1 MIMKKNWLLTP
12 RIAIRIAL
20 ILLLAYLSIDYSNLP
35 TAIGIDI
42 SRFNMDF
49 LGIVLNATTAV
60 VVFMLGYYFVEQWNL
75 KRLAN
80 QKSVAESLLLS
91 IYKECLSSVELL
103 DDPLTAKRLFEQT
116 DGNRRYNIL
125 DDLSPHMK
133 FAKIPFMSEP
143 SLLECF
149 REGILDKNCFDT
161 YQSIK
166 HNFNS
171 YVCVRVVFFD
181 HPEKFDCIRETVLN
195 SLHHQ
200 ISLYEN
206 NSTTFQKEV

>member
-1 MIMKKNWLLTP
+1 MRKHWHLTP
-12 RIAIRIAL
+12 HTAVFLAFVFL
-20 ILLLAYLSIDYSNLP
+20 VTYLLVDYFNIP
-35 TAIGIDI
+35 TVIGIDI
-42 SRFNMDF
+42 SRFNVDF

-116 DGNRRYNIL
+116 DCNRRYNIL

-200 ISLYEN
+200 ISSYEN
-206 NSTTFQKEV
+206 NSKTFQKEV

>member
-1 MIMKKNWLLTP
+1 MRKHWHLTP
-12 RIAIRIAL
+12 HTAVFLAFVFL
-20 ILLLAYLSIDYSNLP
+20 VTYLLVDYFNIP
-35 TAIGIDI
+35 TVIGIDI
-42 SRFNMDF
+42 SRFNVDF

-116 DGNRRYNIL
+116 DCNRRYNIL
-125 DDLSPHMK
+125 DDPSPHMK
-133 FAKIPFMSEP
+133 FAKIPFMSES

-149 REGILDKNCFDT
+149 REGLLDKNCFDT

-206 NSTTFQKEV
+206 NSKTFQKEV

>member
-1 MIMKKNWLLTP
+1 MRKHWHLTP
-12 RIAIRIAL
+12 HTAVFLAFVFL
-20 ILLLAYLSIDYSNLP
+20 VTYLLVDYFNIP
-35 TAIGIDI
+35 TVIGIDI
-42 SRFNMDF
+42 SRFNVDF

-116 DGNRRYNIL
+116 DCNRRYNIL

-143 SLLECF
+143 SLVACF
-149 REGILDKNCFDT
+149 RDGILDKNCFDT

-206 NSTTFQKEV
+206 NSKTFQKEV

>member
-1 MIMKKNWLLTP
+1 MRKHWHLTP
-12 RIAIRIAL
+12 HTAVFLAFVFL
-20 ILLLAYLSIDYSNLP
+20 VTYLLVDYFNIP
-35 TAIGIDI
+35 TVIGIDI
-42 SRFNMDF
+42 SRFNVDF

-116 DGNRRYNIL
+116 DCNRRYNIL

-206 NSTTFQKEV
+206 NSKTFQKEV

>member
-1 MIMKKNWLLTP
+1 MKKKWRLTP
-12 RIAIRIAL
+12 YTATVIAL
-20 ILLLAYLSIDYSNLP
+20 IFLLVYLFIDYSNFP
-35 TAIGIDI
+35 TTIGIDI
-42 SRFNMDF
+42 SRFNIDF
-49 LGIVLNATTAV
+49 LEIVLNATTAV

-80 QKSVAESLLLS
+80 QKAVAESLLLS

-116 DGNRRYNIL
+116 DGNKRYNIL

-149 REGILDKNCFDT
+149 REGILNKSCFDT

-181 HPEKFDCIRETVLN
+181 HPEKFDCVRETVLN

-206 NSTTFQKEV
+206 SSTTFQKEV

>member
-1 MIMKKNWLLTP
+1 MKKKRRLTP
-12 RIAIRIAL
+12 YIATDIAL
-20 ILLLAYLSIDYSNLP
+20 ILLLIYLFIDYSNFP
-35 TAIGIDI
+35 TTIGMDI

-91 IYKECLSSVELL
+91 IYKECLSSIELL

-116 DGNRRYNIL
+116 DGNKRYNIL
-125 DDLSPHMK
+125 DDPSPHMK
-133 FAKIPFMSEP
+133 FAKIPFMSES

-149 REGILDKNCFDT
+149 REGLLDKNCFDT

-171 YVCVRVVFFD
+171 YVCVRVIFFD

>member
-1 MIMKKNWLLTP
+1 
-12 RIAIRIAL
+12 
-20 ILLLAYLSIDYSNLP
+20 
-35 TAIGIDI
+35 
-42 SRFNMDF
+42 
-49 LGIVLNATTAV
+49 
-60 VVFMLGYYFVEQWNL
+60 
-75 KRLAN
+75 
-80 QKSVAESLLLS
+80 
-91 IYKECLSSVELL
+91 
-103 DDPLTAKRLFEQT
+103 
-116 DGNRRYNIL
+116 
-125 DDLSPHMK
+125 MK

-143 SLLECF
+143 ALLECF

-206 NSTTFQKEV
+206 KSTTFQKEG

>member
-1 MIMKKNWLLTP
+1 MRKHWHLTP
-12 RIAIRIAL
+12 HTAVFLAFVFL
-20 ILLLAYLSIDYSNLP
+20 VTYLLVDYFNIP
-35 TAIGIDI
+35 TVIGIDI
-42 SRFNMDF
+42 SRFNVDF

-116 DGNRRYNIL
+116 DCNRRYNIL

-206 NSTTFQKEV
+206 NLSL

>member
-1 MIMKKNWLLTP
+1 MKKKRRLTP
-12 RIAIRIAL
+12 YIATVIAL
-20 ILLLAYLSIDYSNLP
+20 IFLLIYLFIDYSNFP
-35 TAIGIDI
+35 TTIGMDI

-91 IYKECLSSVELL
+91 IYKECLSSIELL

-116 DGNRRYNIL
+116 DGNKRYNIL
-125 DDLSPHMK
+125 DDPSPHMK
-133 FAKIPFMSEP
+133 FAKIPFMSES

-149 REGILDKNCFDT
+149 REGLLDKNCFDT

-171 YVCVRVVFFD
+171 YVCVRVIFFD

-206 NSTTFQKEV
+206 NPTTFQKEV

>member
-1 MIMKKNWLLTP
+1 MKKKRRLTP
-12 RIAIRIAL
+12 YIATVIAL
-20 ILLLAYLSIDYSNLP
+20 IFLLIYLFIDYSNFP
-35 TAIGIDI
+35 TTIGMDI

-91 IYKECLSSVELL
+91 IYKECLSSIELL

-116 DGNRRYNIL
+116 DGNKRYNIL
-125 DDLSPHMK
+125 DNPSPHMK
-133 FAKIPFMSEP
+133 FAKIPFMSES

-149 REGILDKNCFDT
+149 REGLLDKNCFDT

-171 YVCVRVVFFD
+171 YVCVRVIFFD

-206 NSTTFQKEV
+206 NPTTFQKEV

>member
-1 MIMKKNWLLTP
+1 MV
-12 RIAIRIAL
+12 IAL
-20 ILLLAYLSIDYSNLP
+20 IFLLIYLFIDYSNFP
-35 TAIGIDI
+35 TTIGMDI

-80 QKSVAESLLLS
+80 QKSIAESLLLS
-91 IYKECLSSVELL
+91 IYKECLSSIELL

-116 DGNRRYNIL
+116 DGNKRYNIL
-125 DDLSPHMK
+125 DDPSPHMK
-133 FAKIPFMSEP
+133 FAKIPFMSES

-149 REGILDKNCFDT
+149 REGLLDKNCFDT

-171 YVCVRVVFFD
+171 YVCVRVIFFD

-206 NSTTFQKEV
+206 NPATFQKEV